1 MKKKLRYA
9 IVNGV
14 YPIQPKNS
22 NVTTM
27 GLAYRVVSQHSD
39 LHANDLMIP

>member
-9 IVNGV
+9 IVNRV

-39 LHANDLMIP
+39 LHANELMIP